1 MSQTLVVEV
10 GNGSG
15 RSLVCN
21 IETKINM
28 SVKSTIHL
36 YLIQF
41 EKIEDECLHS
51 AVNPLLQGFWKCWGF

>member
-10 GNGSG
+10 CNGSR

-28 SVKSTIHL
+28 SVKSIIHL

-41 EKIEDECLHS
+41 EKIEYECLHS
-51 AVNPLLQGFWKCWGF
+51 AVHPFLQNVWKCLGF